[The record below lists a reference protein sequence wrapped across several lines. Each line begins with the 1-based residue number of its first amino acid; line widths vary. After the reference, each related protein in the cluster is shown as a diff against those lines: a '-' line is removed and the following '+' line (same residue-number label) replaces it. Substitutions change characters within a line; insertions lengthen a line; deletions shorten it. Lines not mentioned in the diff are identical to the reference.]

1 MKAIVLFT
9 AFLLAVTAKSQSLKE
24 ALYGGKLKA
33 DTGAVIRKGDSA
45 KIKESMA
52 QKMSDD
58 SMKVVQK
65 MIADSMRREELAIEK
80 QKAIAAG
87 LDTTAIVAAAAS

>member
-1 MKAIVLFT
+1 MKTIFLFT
-9 AFLLAVTAKSQSLKE
+9 AFLLATTANSQSLKE

-58 SMKVVQK
+58 SLKMAQKISDDSMKVVQK
-65 MIADSMRREELAIEK
+65 AVD
-80 QKAIAAG
+80 
-87 LDTTAIVAAAAS
+87 D